1 MNVIFFLIVQQFY
14 GIFFLF
20 RWKCLRCDFICF
32 ATKQQVLNHLALEHY
47 KGFLLNIEYLM
58 EQYANKGEPFSCSQ
72 LGCDHQCNTIEG
84 LVLHENMAHDAMEE
98 YFGDF
103 IETNDVFAEL

>member
-1 MNVIFFLIVQQFY
+1 MVHIFSI
-14 GIFFLF
+14 F

-32 ATKQQVLNHLALEHY
+32 ATKQQVLNHLALVHY

-72 LGCDHQCNTIEG
+72 VGCDHQCNTIEG